1 MANIIGLSGFAGCGK
16 DLFFK
21 LFQEEAHKINKSR
34 SVRVALADPLKE
46 EVKSTLLQF
55 KGIDPTNCSRHQK
68 DIIRDL
74 LIFYGLLKRNE
85 SEGRYWVDK
94 ASEKIKDISDK
105 FDFILVTD
113 IRFNRF
119 IKDEV
124 SWVKDEWKGKL
135 LVIKQFVYDSNYQG
149 IEKLYQKAPNKTEEE
164 NMVDV
169 ESHADYILE
178 WPFSDDENHLEEN
191 LRPAVRHFLEKYYED
206 TSK

>member
-21 LFQEEAHKINKSR
+21 LFQEEAFKINKSR
-34 SVRVALADPLKE
+34 SVRVALADPLKD
-46 EVKSTLLQF
+46 EVRATLLQL

-68 DIIRDL
+68 DIIRDH

-85 SEGRYWVDK
+85 SEGRYWVNK
-94 ASEKIKDISDK
+94 ASEKIKDLSDK

-135 LVIKQFVYDSNYQG
+135 LVIKQFVYDSHYQG
-149 IEKLYQKAPNKTEEE
+149 IDKLYQKAPNKTEEE

-178 WPFSDDENHLEEN
+178 WPFSEDESHLEEN